1 MITVPFTQMHMF
13 FSMLITEIFLLGDP
27 NYTVRIGDENYFSL
41 AVGGLIGL
49 VFLFSFIAIKFG
61 SKIQFKGYI
70 SKNIINSKIEQR
82 KQVQLIK
89 VASR

>member
-13 FSMLITEIFLLGDP
+13 FSMLITEIFVLGDS
-27 NYTVRIGDENYFSL
+27 NYSVRIGDENYFSL

-61 SKIQFKGYI
+61 SKIQFKGYL
-70 SKNIINSKIEQR
+70 SKTTINSEFEKR

-89 VASR
+89 IATK

>member
-49 VFLFSFIAIKFG
+49 IFLFSFIAIKFG
-61 SKIQFKGYI
+61 SKIQFKGYL
-70 SKNIINSKIEQR
+70 SKTTINSEFEKR
-82 KQVQLIK
+82 KQVQIIK
-89 VASR
+89 IAKK

>member
-1 MITVPFTQMHMF
+1 MF
-13 FSMLITEIFLLGDP
+13 FSMLITEVFLLGDP
-27 NYTVRIGDENYFSL
+27 NYTVRIGDESYFSL

-89 VASR
+89 VTSR

>member
-61 SKIQFKGYI
+61 SKIQFKGYL
-70 SKNIINSKIEQR
+70 SKTTINSEFEKR

-89 VASR
+89 IATK

>member
-1 MITVPFTQMHMF
+1 VEDGISTQEK
-13 FSMLITEIFLLGDP
+13 SPGD
-27 NYTVRIGDENYFSL
+27 DNYFSL

>member
-1 MITVPFTQMHMF
+1 
-13 FSMLITEIFLLGDP
+13 
-27 NYTVRIGDENYFSL
+27 L

-61 SKIQFKGYI
+61 SKIQFKGYL
-70 SKNIINSKIEQR
+70 SKSTINREFEKR

-89 VASR
+89 IASK

>member
-13 FSMLITEIFLLGDP
+13 FSMLITEVFLLGDP

-61 SKIQFKGYI
+61 SKIQFKGYLP
-70 SKNIINSKIEQR
+70 KNTINSEFEKG

-89 VASR
+89 IASK

>member
-13 FSMLITEIFLLGDP
+13 FSMLITEIFVLGDS
-27 NYTVRIGDENYFSL
+27 NYSVRIGDENYFSL

-49 VFLFSFIAIKFG
+49 GCLFSFIAIKFG

>member
-49 VFLFSFIAIKFG
+49 VFLFSFIAIRFG
-61 SKIQFKGYI
+61 NKIQFKGNL
-70 SKNIINSKIEQR
+70 SKNTMNSENEKR

-89 VASR
+89 IATK

>member
-13 FSMLITEIFLLGDP
+13 VSMLITEVFLLGDP

>member
-13 FSMLITEIFLLGDP
+13 FSMLITEVFLLGDP

>member
-13 FSMLITEIFLLGDP
+13 FSMLITEVLLLGDS
-27 NYTVRIGDENYFSL
+27 NYSVRIGDENYFSL
-41 AVGGLIGL
+41 ALGGLVGL

-70 SKNIINSKIEQR
+70 SKNTFNIKNEK

>member
-13 FSMLITEIFLLGDP
+13 FSMLITEVFLLGDP

-49 VFLFSFIAIKFG
+49 IFLFSFIAIKFG
-61 SKIQFKGYI
+61 SKIQFKGYL
-70 SKNIINSKIEQR
+70 SKTTINSEFEKR
-82 KQVQLIK
+82 KQVQIIK
-89 VASR
+89 ITTK

>member
-13 FSMLITEIFLLGDP
+13 FSMLITEIFVLGDS
-27 NYTVRIGDENYFSL
+27 NYSIRIGDENYFSL

-61 SKIQFKGYI
+61 SKIQFKGYL
-70 SKNIINSKIEQR
+70 SKNTINNENEKR
-82 KQVQLIK
+82 KQAQIIK
-89 VASR
+89 IALK

>member
-13 FSMLITEIFLLGDP
+13 FSMLITEVYLLGDP

-61 SKIQFKGYI
+61 NKIRFKGYL
-70 SKNIINSKIEQR
+70 SKNTMNSENEKG

-89 VASR
+89 IATK

>member
-49 VFLFSFIAIKFG
+49 IFLFSFIAIKFG
-61 SKIQFKGYI
+61 SKIQFKGYL
-70 SKNIINSKIEQR
+70 SKTTINSEFEKR
-82 KQVQLIK
+82 KQVQIIK
-89 VASR
+89 IATK

>member
-13 FSMLITEIFLLGDP
+13 FSMLITEVYLLGDP
-27 NYTVRIGDENYFSL
+27 NYTVKIGDENYFSL
-41 AVGGLIGL
+41 AVGGLLGL

-61 SKIQFKGYI
+61 NKIQFKGYL
-70 SKNIINSKIEQR
+70 SKNTMNSENEKG

-89 VASR
+89 IATK

>member
-13 FSMLITEIFLLGDP
+13 FSMLITEIFVLGDS
-27 NYTVRIGDENYFSL
+27 NYSVRIGDENYFSL

-61 SKIQFKGYI
+61 SKIQFKGYL
-70 SKNIINSKIEQR
+70 SKTTINSEFEKR

-89 VASR
+89 IASK